1 LELPFW
7 LSRPCC
13 RVRHWREA
21 AEVAVTAV
29 AVAVMAAEVM
39 AAEAI
44 SVVVISVVVTA
55 EVGAAASVACIS
67 AAATTPVRGR
77 PFHIR
82 FREEA
87 FAAAILLRVAAEGT
101 SARSETPRCDP
112 EAFAVR

>member
-29 AVAVMAAEVM
+29 AVAVMAAEV
-39 AAEAI
+39 I

-87 FAAAILLRVAAEGT
+87 FAAAILLRVTAEGT
-101 SARSETPRCDP
+101 WARSETHRCDP
-112 EAFAVR
+112 EAFAVP

>member
-7 LSRPCC
+7 LLRPCC

-21 AEVAVTAV
+21 AEVTAAVVTAAV
-29 AVAVMAAEVM
+29 VMAVA
-39 AAEAI
+39 
-44 SVVVISVVVTA
+44 VTA

-67 AAATTPVRGR
+67 AAATTPERGT

-87 FAAAILLRVAAEGT
+87 FAAAVLLRVAAGGI
-101 SARSETPRCDP
+101 SPRSETPRCDP
-112 EAFAVR
+112 EVSAVL